1 MDENMYGYTVQMRTC
16 RDENMYGSTV
26 GMRTCMDLL

>member
-1 MDENMYGYTVQMRTC
+1 MYGSTVGMRTC
-16 RDENMYGSTV
+16 RDENMYGSIV